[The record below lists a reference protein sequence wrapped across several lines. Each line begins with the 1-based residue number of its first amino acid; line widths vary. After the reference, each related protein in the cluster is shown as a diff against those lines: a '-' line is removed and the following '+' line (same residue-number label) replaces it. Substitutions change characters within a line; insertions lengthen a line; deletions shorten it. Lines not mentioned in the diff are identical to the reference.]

1 MRTWVYKSS
10 RKENTYL
17 FINRENNFDDVPVA
31 LISLLGDLS
40 LVIEIVLDSNR
51 KLAQADPAEVMSQ
64 IKNQGYFLQLPPSD
78 HEPERLC

>member
-10 RKENTYL
+10 RKQNTYL
-17 FINRENNFDDVPVA
+17 FIDRENNFDNVPEA

-40 LVIEIVLDSNR
+40 LVIDIVLDSDR
-51 KLAQADPAEVMSQ
+51 KLAQADPAEVMSH

-78 HEPERLC
+78 HKPERLC